1 MRSNQMLT
9 FDDVPQLLVGI
20 MLTAIA
26 GFKLY
31 GLSHGIIGGGK
42 KPVMQRLCGT

>member
-1 MRSNQMLT
+1 MLT

-20 MLTAIA
+20 MFTAMA

-31 GLSHGIIGGGK
+31 GLRRGLVGGGR
-42 KPVMQRLCGT
+42 KPALQRLCGT